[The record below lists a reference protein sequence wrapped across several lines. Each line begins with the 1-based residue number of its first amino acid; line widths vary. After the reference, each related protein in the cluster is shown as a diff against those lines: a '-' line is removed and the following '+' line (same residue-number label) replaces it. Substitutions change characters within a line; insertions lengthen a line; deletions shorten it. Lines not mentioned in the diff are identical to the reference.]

1 MGTTDHRIHRKA
13 FMSARLLSGLNG
25 FAKFCLGAGA
35 FAGAVQASIYDV
47 DVGHRVVMYNR
58 FATPAIE
65 TEVRPEG
72 THFLIP
78 WVQTPHHYDV
88 RIQARQYET
97 QTGTKDLQN
106 VKITLRVLVKPLIE
120 QLPQIHRE
128 LGQKYHDQ
136 VLPSI
141 CNEVLKGVV
150 ADYNAE
156 QLLIQRDQVAANI
169 TTNLAR
175 RAAEFNLILDDV
187 AITHLTYGT
196 EFAKAIEA
204 KQVASQEAERA
215 KFIVEKTEYEKQAT
229 VIKADGEAQSAII
242 LSKSFSESGKGLIEM
257 RRIEA
262 AKEIA
267 ETLARARNV
276 TYLPSGQGVLMNLG
290 ARASA

>member
-1 MGTTDHRIHRKA
+1 MGSSPRTQ
-13 FMSARLLSGLNG
+13 MSAGLINGLNG
-25 FAKFCLGAGA
+25 FARVALAGGVILGG
-35 FAGAVQASIYDV
+35 VQAALYDV
-47 DVGHRVVMYNR
+47 DVGHRVMMYNR
-58 FATPAIE
+58 FANPAIE
-65 TEVRPEG
+65 ENVRGEG
-72 THFLIP
+72 TGFLIP
-78 WVQTPHHYDV
+78 WVQTPHHYDI
-88 RIQARQYET
+88 RLQARSYDT

-106 VKITLRVLVKPLIE
+106 VKITLRVLVKPHIE
-120 QLPQIHRE
+120 ALPTIHRE
-128 LGQKYHDQ
+128 LGPRYHDQ

-169 TTNLAR
+169 TENLSR
-175 RAAEFNLILDDV
+175 RAKEFNLLLHDV
-187 AITHLTYGT
+187 AITHLTYGN

-229 VIKADGEAQSAII
+229 VIKAAGEAESAQI
-242 LSKSFSESGKGLIEM
+242 LSQSFQESGKGLIEI

-267 ETLARARNV
+267 EPLARSRNV
-276 TYLPSGQGVLMNLG
+276 TYLPSGQSVLMNLQG
-290 ARASA
+290 K